1 MKPIVNTDVKMTKN
15 MLRALTML
23 ETYCIATDTKDVNE
37 QFVIDFLNMYK
48 VKDQF
53 KSEYLYQ

>member
-1 MKPIVNTDVKMTKN
+1 MKPIVNTEVKMPKS

-23 ETYCIATDTKDVNE
+23 ETYCVATYIKDVDE
-37 QFVIDFLNMYK
+37 QFVADFLNMYK

-53 KSEYLYQ
+53 KTEYLYQ

>member
-1 MKPIVNTDVKMTKN
+1 MKPVVNTEVKMPKN

-23 ETYCIATDTKDVNE
+23 ETYCVATDTKDVDE
-37 QFVIDFLNMYK
+37 QFVADFLNMYK

-53 KSEYLYQ
+53 KPEYLYQ